1 MAVIVRYD
9 VFPATVVRHGTRVTV
24 IARAAGQEF
33 RALLRN
39 TGRLADLIHPG
50 AEILC
55 LPKEGGKTAAQV
67 LGTVVDDER
76 ATLLDTLVQA
86 RAFETAA
93 KRGLIPWLPGIVR
106 REVRVRESRLDY
118 AIELAGD
125 QGFLEL
131 KSAVHLRGECATYP
145 DAPSARGRR
154 HIALLTEL
162 SRKGY
167 PCLIAFIAAHP
178 AADRFCPDVET
189 DPEIGKALLAA
200 RAAGVR
206 IHALKLHLTRAG
218 AVVLDSLAI
227 LVVLQTISNR

>member
-1 MAVIVRYD
+1 MVMISVSVRRGTVSSHMAVIVRYD
-9 VFPATVVRHGTRVTV
+9 VFPATVVRHDTRVTV
-24 IARAAGQEF
+24 IACAAGQEF

-118 AIELAGD
+118 AIE
-125 QGFLEL
+125 
-131 KSAVHLRGECATYP
+131 
-145 DAPSARGRR
+145 
-154 HIALLTEL
+154 
-162 SRKGY
+162 GY

-200 RAAGVR
+200 RAAGVG

-218 AVVLDSLAI
+218 AVVLDSPAI
-227 LVVLQTISNR
+227 PVVLQTISNR